1 MKNLNKKQLIIID
14 KEIKTYEE
22 VEKEIYNLRKRIN
35 KSEKLE
41 IKYDKSFEFLYQLWA
56 GLLEDMD
63 IIIVDEKIDRVLSNK
78 SDLNM
83 EIDKKSFFIENNTN
97 SVIEFRGKIYSIC
110 DLLKFI
116 DKAVN
121 KKIVKKSDVFYSF
134 GSLKKEIKKEIIDDE
149 EKIYNLFLT
158 FILPLMLNAKLI
170 INNECL
176 KTFKNHKATVFIGN
190 RKEIRLLH
198 NGMLNI
204 FNKNTLLENFYHIFK
219 GWDNSLFSIYIN
231 KVLFFNGYKSLEKII
246 AKNHKD
252 LKGIWL
258 DFESLG
264 IELYSLDA
272 IKENFSLE
280 KQDE

>member
-1 MKNLNKKQLIIID
+1 MNKKQLIIID
-14 KEIKTYEE
+14 KKIKTYEE

-41 IKYDKSFEFLYQLWA
+41 IKYEKSFEFLYQLWA
-56 GLLEDMD
+56 GLLESID
-63 IIIVDEKIDRVLSNK
+63 IILVDEKIERVLSNE
-78 SDLNM
+78 SDLNI

-116 DKAVN
+116 YKIIN
-121 KKIVKKSDVFYSF
+121 KKIVKKSDVFYAF
-134 GSLKKEIKKEIIDDE
+134 GSLKKETKKEIMNE
-149 EKIYNLFLT
+149 EEEIYNIFLT

-170 INNECL
+170 INNEYL
-176 KTFKNHKATVFIGN
+176 KTFKNYKATIFIGN

-198 NGMLNI
+198 NGMLDI
-204 FNKNTLLENFYHIFK
+204 INKNTLLENFYHIFK

-264 IELYSLDA
+264 IELYSIDA

-280 KQDE
+280 EQDE